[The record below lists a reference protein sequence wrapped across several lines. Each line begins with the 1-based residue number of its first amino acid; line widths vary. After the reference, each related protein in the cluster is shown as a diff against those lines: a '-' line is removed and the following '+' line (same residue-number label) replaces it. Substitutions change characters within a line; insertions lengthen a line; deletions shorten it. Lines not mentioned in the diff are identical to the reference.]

1 MCGEYFYFRQRFSSG
16 IFQFLHPGKG
26 HKIDIRHKS
35 FLQLETNSLTLVMK
49 QPKLLYPRA
58 RTRLKPGEIS
68 TPHLL
73 PGFSFYLFLGWRCQ
87 QAESEFYFLYL
98 RWSRAADMHSDS
110 TRRTLHFL
118 VPLITLPQGYWNPT
132 SLPNIQICATEK
144 VASAVAEVY
153 QQHPSLLIGCP

>member
-1 MCGEYFYFRQRFSSG
+1 MGSTSISDRDFPQAFSS
-16 IFQFLHPGKG
+16 FYTQGKAIKLISG
-26 HKIDIRHKS
+26 TKS

-68 TPHLL
+68 TPHLF

-98 RWSRAADMHSDS
+98 RWSRAADMHLDS